1 MEILA
6 RRFGKKI
13 KLPPTVQ
20 IKREILLRWLADQT
34 EIEAA
39 KGQEGPLRDWRRHGQ
54 RWRKGRPV
62 IAGSELHLIGF
73 RRDRCEGGLSVC
85 TDLAH
90 YESDPMSQSLSAI
103 GIIINCLLQSIG
115 RVLQRVH

>member
-1 MEILA
+1 MSTECAVFIKGDVQMEILA

-39 KGQEGPLRDWRRHGQ
+39 EVNKDRFEKQ
-54 RWRKGRPV
+54 RGVDLKAGR
-62 IAGSELHLIGF
+62 
-73 RRDRCEGGLSVC
+73 
-85 TDLAH
+85 
-90 YESDPMSQSLSAI
+90 
-103 GIIINCLLQSIG
+103 
-115 RVLQRVH
+115 

>member
-34 EIEAA
+34 EVEAA
-39 KGQEGPLRDWRRHGQ
+39 EVRKDRFEKQPGVGMLKGGACASNCGVR
-54 RWRKGRPV
+54 
-62 IAGSELHLIGF
+62 IAPD
-73 RRDRCEGGLSVC
+73 RRDRREAVFLFARPFLNVC
-85 TDLAH
+85 YWHLA
-90 YESDPMSQSLSAI
+90 AI
-103 GIIINCLLQSIG
+103 I
-115 RVLQRVH
+115 

>member
-1 MEILA
+1 LRNVRLKRATECAVFLFKGDAQMEILA

-39 KGQEGPLRDWRRHGQ
+39 EVRKDRFEKQPGVGMLKGGAKADQ
-54 RWRKGRPV
+54 
-62 IAGSELHLIGF
+62 
-73 RRDRCEGGLSVC
+73 
-85 TDLAH
+85 
-90 YESDPMSQSLSAI
+90 
-103 GIIINCLLQSIG
+103 
-115 RVLQRVH
+115 

>member
-1 MEILA
+1 MDLRPLTSCRAEQVVAECPTKVGNGVRCVFFKGDAQMEILA

-39 KGQEGPLRDWRRHGQ
+39 EARKDRFEKQPGVDALKGGAKADQ
-54 RWRKGRPV
+54 
-62 IAGSELHLIGF
+62 
-73 RRDRCEGGLSVC
+73 
-85 TDLAH
+85 
-90 YESDPMSQSLSAI
+90 
-103 GIIINCLLQSIG
+103 
-115 RVLQRVH
+115 

>member
-1 MEILA
+1 MFLFKGDAQMEILA

-39 KGQEGPLRDWRRHGQ
+39 EARKDRFETGVGMLKGGAKAD
-54 RWRKGRPV
+54 
-62 IAGSELHLIGF
+62 S
-73 RRDRCEGGLSVC
+73 
-85 TDLAH
+85 
-90 YESDPMSQSLSAI
+90 
-103 GIIINCLLQSIG
+103 NCG
-115 RVLQRVH
+115 V

>member
-39 KGQEGPLRDWRRHGQ
+39 EVRKGPLREAAWRRHAQ

-73 RRDRCEGGLSVC
+73 WRDRREAVFLFARPFPECPL
-85 TDLAH
+85 LAH
-90 YESDPMSQSLSAI
+90 SGHP
-103 GIIINCLLQSIG
+103 
-115 RVLQRVH
+115 

>member
-39 KGQEGPLRDWRRHGQ
+39 EISRFEKQPGVGMLKGGAKADQ
-54 RWRKGRPV
+54 
-62 IAGSELHLIGF
+62 
-73 RRDRCEGGLSVC
+73 
-85 TDLAH
+85 
-90 YESDPMSQSLSAI
+90 
-103 GIIINCLLQSIG
+103 
-115 RVLQRVH
+115 

>member
-1 MEILA
+1 MRNVLLKRATEPCFYFKGDAQMEILA

-39 KGQEGPLRDWRRHGQ
+39 EARKDRFETGVGMLKGGAKADQ
-54 RWRKGRPV
+54 
-62 IAGSELHLIGF
+62 
-73 RRDRCEGGLSVC
+73 
-85 TDLAH
+85 
-90 YESDPMSQSLSAI
+90 
-103 GIIINCLLQSIG
+103 
-115 RVLQRVH
+115 

>member
-39 KGQEGPLRDWRRHGQ
+39 EV
-54 RWRKGRPV
+54 RKGEKQPGV
-62 IAGSELHLIGF
+62 GMLKSGAKADLI
-73 RRDRCEGGLSVC
+73 E
-85 TDLAH
+85 
-90 YESDPMSQSLSAI
+90 
-103 GIIINCLLQSIG
+103 
-115 RVLQRVH
+115 

>member
-1 MEILA
+1 MFLFKGDAQMEILA

-39 KGQEGPLRDWRRHGQ
+39 EARKNHFETGVGMLKGGAKADQ
-54 RWRKGRPV
+54 
-62 IAGSELHLIGF
+62 
-73 RRDRCEGGLSVC
+73 
-85 TDLAH
+85 
-90 YESDPMSQSLSAI
+90 
-103 GIIINCLLQSIG
+103 
-115 RVLQRVH
+115 

>member
-1 MEILA
+1 MKRCSTLTSRAPCFFFKGDAQMEILA

-39 KGQEGPLRDWRRHGQ
+39 EV
-54 RWRKGRPV
+54 RKGRFEKQPGV
-62 IAGSELHLIGF
+62 GMLK
-73 RRDRCEGGLSVC
+73 GGAKA
-85 TDLAH
+85 D
-90 YESDPMSQSLSAI
+90 Q
-103 GIIINCLLQSIG
+103 
-115 RVLQRVH
+115 

>member
-20 IKREILLRWLADQT
+20 IKREILLSWLADQT

-39 KGQEGPLRDWRRHGQ
+39 EARKRYVEKQPGVGMLKGGAKADH
-54 RWRKGRPV
+54 
-62 IAGSELHLIGF
+62 
-73 RRDRCEGGLSVC
+73 
-85 TDLAH
+85 
-90 YESDPMSQSLSAI
+90 
-103 GIIINCLLQSIG
+103 
-115 RVLQRVH
+115 

>member
-6 RRFGKKI
+6 RRFGKEI

-39 KGQEGPLRDWRRHGQ
+39 EA
-54 RWRKGRPV
+54 RK
-62 IAGSELHLIGF
+62 
-73 RRDRCEGGLSVC
+73 DRFEKQPGVKSGAKA
-85 TDLAH
+85 D
-90 YESDPMSQSLSAI
+90 Q
-103 GIIINCLLQSIG
+103 
-115 RVLQRVH
+115 

>member
-39 KGQEGPLRDWRRHGQ
+39 EARKERVETGVDKEAQ
-54 RWRKGRPV
+54 RQTCNSGV
-62 IAGSELHLIGF
+62 
-73 RRDRCEGGLSVC
+73 
-85 TDLAH
+85 
-90 YESDPMSQSLSAI
+90 
-103 GIIINCLLQSIG
+103 
-115 RVLQRVH
+115 

>member
-1 MEILA
+1 MDLRPLTFLRIALSKSWRNVRLKRTTECAVFIKGDVQMEILA

-39 KGQEGPLRDWRRHGQ
+39 EVNKDRFEKQ
-54 RWRKGRPV
+54 RGVDLKAGR
-62 IAGSELHLIGF
+62 
-73 RRDRCEGGLSVC
+73 
-85 TDLAH
+85 
-90 YESDPMSQSLSAI
+90 
-103 GIIINCLLQSIG
+103 
-115 RVLQRVH
+115 

>member
-13 KLPPTVQ
+13 KPPPTVQ

-39 KGQEGPLRDWRRHGQ
+39 EV
-54 RWRKGRPV
+54 RKGSFEKQPGV
-62 IAGSELHLIGF
+62 DEKAGH
-73 RRDRCEGGLSVC
+73 
-85 TDLAH
+85 
-90 YESDPMSQSLSAI
+90 
-103 GIIINCLLQSIG
+103 
-115 RVLQRVH
+115 